1 MKKEFQAI
9 VDQAVIAKERLK
21 EAIRN
26 LPDSHD
32 GVQMLS
38 HNCGTVSLS
47 TIAKHE
53 GNLSA
58 RYWLSHETKN
68 MLLKIID
75 SNRSMETTIATIED
89 ILSTGRIRYHTYS
102 ETLAPNILNH
112 LKTAWEG

>member
-1 MKKEFQAI
+1 MKKEFQDI
-9 VDQAVIAKERLK
+9 VDHAVIAKERLK

-38 HNCGTVSLS
+38 PNCGIVSLS
-47 TIAKHE
+47 TIAKHK

-58 RYWLSHETKN
+58 GYWLSHETKR

-75 SNRSMETTIATIED
+75 SNRSMETTIDTIEG
-89 ILSTGRIRYHTYS
+89 ILSTGKIRYQTYS
-102 ETLAPNILNH
+102 ETLAPNILKH
-112 LKTAWEG
+112 LKTVWEG

>member
-9 VDQAVIAKERLK
+9 VDHAVVAKERLK

-26 LPDSHD
+26 LPDSEE
-32 GVQMLS
+32 GVKMLS
-38 HNCGTVSLS
+38 PNCGIVSFSL
-47 TIAKHE
+47 IGKHN

-58 RYWLSHETKN
+58 GYWLAHETKK

-89 ILSTGRIRYHTYS
+89 ILSTGRIRYNTYS
-102 ETLAPNILNH
+102 ETLTPNILKH
-112 LKTAWEG
+112 LKSVWEG